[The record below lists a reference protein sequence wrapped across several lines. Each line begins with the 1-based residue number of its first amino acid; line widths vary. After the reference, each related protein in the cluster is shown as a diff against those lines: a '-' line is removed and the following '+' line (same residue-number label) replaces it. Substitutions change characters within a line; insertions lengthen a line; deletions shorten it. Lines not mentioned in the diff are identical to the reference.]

1 MKRKTTP
8 MEFLRQAYPDVEDVY
23 LSTFLEDASGD
34 VTDALEL
41 LRLNMDDQD
50 DQERML
56 IDDDENHM
64 IFNDSYDY
72 MNIDQKHG
80 ENMAANGASLK
91 GAEIHQ
97 KADAKGTQ
105 YTEDSSSSQV

>member
-1 MKRKTTP
+1 
-8 MEFLRQAYPDVEDVY
+8 MEFLRQAYPDVEDVF
-23 LSTFLEDASGD
+23 LSTFLEDASGN

-72 MNIDQKHG
+72 MNIDQRQG
-80 ENMAANGASLK
+80 DNMAANGESLK
-91 GAEIHQ
+91 GAEILQ